1 MLVISVLQMLDT
13 MHIMLKVPIKQAFEN
28 LLFSLVQ
35 MSQNLAHM
43 CAACGI
49 HVKTACMMT
58 SCSSS
63 SVYDSRLD
71 HRPCQSVQA
80 PFVLT
85 RWIKST
91 ITKY

>member
-1 MLVISVLQMLDT
+1 VSV
-13 MHIMLKVPIKQAFEN
+13 KQAFEE

-43 CAACGI
+43 CAFCAACEI

-71 HRPCQSVQA
+71 HGPYQPVQA
-80 PFVLT
+80 PFVLPDGSSVQP
-85 RWIKST
+85 RST
-91 ITKY
+91 KAT